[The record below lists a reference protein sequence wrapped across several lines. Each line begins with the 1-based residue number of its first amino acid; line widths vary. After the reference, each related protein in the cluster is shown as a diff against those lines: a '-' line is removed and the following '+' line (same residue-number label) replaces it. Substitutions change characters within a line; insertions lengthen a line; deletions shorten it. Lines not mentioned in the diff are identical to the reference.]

1 MAQLN
6 VPGWFGPAPLAQA
19 FDDVVAGLRP
29 PPSPRDMATSR
40 PGRNGWRYS
49 SQGSTILVEA
59 VTYQVAATHVVAW
72 TDLSRR
78 LIEPNVFLDP
88 CFVLPAVQHFAM
100 ARRPAF
106 VLVWDE
112 SLGERHKLIGLCPV
126 MFPRPR
132 FGGTM
137 ATAWLHDQASVGV
150 PLIDRFQAIETLDLL
165 LDWLGREQPH
175 VTGLMIPKLRQDGPM
190 MDLLKTRAVMTG
202 RDIRLFGAHERAM
215 LPGGDLGRQAADKAF
230 SPKKIKELRR
240 QRRRLAGNGK
250 LVYSSARTP
259 AEVREATE
267 RFLALEAAGWKGKR
281 GTALLSDSGLATFTR
296 TMTRLLAR
304 DGKCRVDALEVDG
317 RAVAMGIVVHSGGY
331 GYLLKIAYDEAFRG
345 SSPGVQFVLD
355 VTNAQLEEDGIVF
368 TDSCAIPDHPMID
381 HVWRERLAIADALIS
396 SKPGPSRRFALAAA
410 GETARRGLRAMLKN
424 AFYKA
429 SGRKKV

>member
-6 VPGWFGPAPLAQA
+6 VPGWFGPAPLARA
-19 FDDVVAGLRP
+19 FDGVVVGLRP
-29 PPSPRDMATSR
+29 PPSPKDMATSR
-40 PGRNGWRYS
+40 PGKNGWRYS

-132 FGGTM
+132 FGGPM

-150 PLIDRFQAIETLDLL
+150 PLIDKVQAVETLDLL

-190 MDLLKTRAVMTG
+190 IPPVQLVHTTEERHEALHPSHRARRHDRRVARLRPPLQQCRGEPGANRQDLL
-202 RDIRLFGAHERAM
+202 L
-215 LPGGDLGRQAADKAF
+215 
-230 SPKKIKELRR
+230 
-240 QRRRLAGNGK
+240 
-250 LVYSSARTP
+250 
-259 AEVREATE
+259 
-267 RFLALEAAGWKGKR
+267 
-281 GTALLSDSGLATFTR
+281 
-296 TMTRLLAR
+296 
-304 DGKCRVDALEVDG
+304 C
-317 RAVAMGIVVHSGGY
+317 
-331 GYLLKIAYDEAFRG
+331 
-345 SSPGVQFVLD
+345 
-355 VTNAQLEEDGIVF
+355 AQ
-368 TDSCAIPDHPMID
+368 
-381 HVWRERLAIADALIS
+381 
-396 SKPGPSRRFALAAA
+396 
-410 GETARRGLRAMLKN
+410 
-424 AFYKA
+424 
-429 SGRKKV
+429 